1 MSVCASLVLQVLPPP
16 RIFEK
21 RQRRPKE
28 NPVARTGQRLV
39 VSQLEEWSYL
49 LALAPSA
56 NLVADS
62 PETLE
67 FILHERDGIVKR
79 EDHQTLFAICPANYD
94 WHLLTFG

>member
-1 MSVCASLVLQVLPPP
+1 VSVCASLVLQALPPP

-39 VSQLEEWSYL
+39 VSRLEEWSYL

-62 PETLE
+62 PETLKL
-67 FILHERDGIVKR
+67 ILHERNGIVKC
-79 EDHQTLFAICPANYD
+79 EDHKTFLAISPANHNG
-94 WHLLTFG
+94 HLLAFG

>member
-1 MSVCASLVLQVLPPP
+1 MSKQFDKQDGQKKTPSLG
-16 RIFEK
+16 RGND
-21 RQRRPKE
+21 RRE
-28 NPVARTGQRLV
+28 D
-39 VSQLEEWSYL
+39 QLEGWSYL

-79 EDHQTLFAICPANYD
+79 EDHQTLFAICPANHN
-94 WHLLTFG
+94 WHLLAFG